1 MWLGWVVM
9 ITPGIKL
16 ISQQPKPCHANH
28 PTGPLQV
35 LLLKGLALSHP
46 APPDTCENRCTAPWV
61 CEKGVALKCGGP

>member
-1 MWLGWVVM
+1 MWLGWAVM

-16 ISQQPKPCHANH
+16 TSQQPKPCHANH

-46 APPDTCENRCTAPWV
+46 APLDTPVKTDAQRLGSV
-61 CEKGVALKCGGP
+61 KKGWL